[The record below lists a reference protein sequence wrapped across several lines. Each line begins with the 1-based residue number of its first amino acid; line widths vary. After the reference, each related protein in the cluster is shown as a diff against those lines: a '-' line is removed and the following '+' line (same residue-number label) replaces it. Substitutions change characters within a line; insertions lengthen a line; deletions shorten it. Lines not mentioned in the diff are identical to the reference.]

1 MKNEKKLPTDGD
13 LFQRLAEMSDK
24 GEDGV
29 LATVIGTEL
38 STPRHTGS
46 KMIVHPD
53 GNVTG
58 SIGGGSSEAHVIEE
72 AQQVFADGC
81 CKRLNLNLA
90 GGLGVCGGHMEIF
103 LEPVLRTT
111 PFLIIGAGHI
121 GRAMLSLGRDLP
133 FHFTIVDDR
142 EEFLTDLEGLPKV
155 TTILALP
162 DELAAVMEV
171 HDRGSVLLASRNHT
185 LDGDFLEAVLK
196 AEIRTERTVP
206 FLGVLG
212 SRSKSARILKRL
224 RENPAYIERL
234 DQLQM
239 PVGLDL
245 GAETPAEIALS
256 VFAEAMA
263 VLREV
268 PHLSNDQGE
277 LLGIR
282 LHRKRS

>member
-1 MKNEKKLPTDGD
+1 MKNDSQHPTDGD
-13 LFQRLAEMSDK
+13 IYQRLAEMSSQ
-24 GEDGV
+24 GHDGV

-46 KMIVHPD
+46 KMIIHPD
-53 GNVTG
+53 GKVTG
-58 SIGGGSSEAHVIEE
+58 SIGGGKSEAYVIKE
-72 AQQVFADGC
+72 AQQVFADGRC
-81 CKRLNLNLA
+81 LQLDLNLA
-90 GGLGVCGGHMEIF
+90 GGLGVCGGSMKIF

-121 GRAMLSLGRDLP
+121 GRAMISMGRDLP

-142 EEFLTDLEGLPKV
+142 QEFLDDLAGLPKV
-155 TTILALP
+155 STILALP
-162 DELAAVMEV
+162 EELSELLDV
-171 HDRGSVLLASRNHT
+171 HERGSVLLASRNHT
-185 LDGDFLEAVLK
+185 LDGDFLEAVLL
-196 AEIRTERTVP
+196 AEIRHQRQFP

-224 RENPAYIERL
+224 QKTPKYMERL
-234 DQLQM
+234 EQLQM
-239 PVGLDL
+239 PVGLDI

-268 PHLSNDQGE
+268 THLQGE
-277 LLGIR
+277 DGKPLGVR

>member
-1 MKNEKKLPTDGD
+1 MKKNPEVPTDGD
-13 LFQRLAEMSDK
+13 IYQRLAEMSAK

-46 KMIVHPD
+46 KMIIHPD
-53 GNVTG
+53 GKVTG
-58 SIGGGSSEAHVIEE
+58 SIGGGSSEAYVIEE
-72 AQQVFADGC
+72 AAKVFADGSC
-81 CKRLNLNLA
+81 QRLDLNLA
-90 GGLGVCGGHMEIF
+90 GGLGVCGGQMEIF

-121 GRAMLSLGRDLP
+121 GRAMLALGSDLP

-142 EEFLTDLEGLPKV
+142 QEFLDDLKGLPKV
-155 TTILALP
+155 TTVLAMP
-162 DELAAVMEV
+162 GELADFLEV

-196 AEIRTERTVP
+196 AELRTGRTFP

-224 RENPAYIERL
+224 QENSDYTSRL
-234 DQLQM
+234 PFLQM
-239 PVGLDL
+239 PVGLEL

-256 VFAEAMA
+256 VFAEALA
-263 VLREV
+263 VLRGV
-268 PHLSNDQGE
+268 PHLQGDDGTPC
-277 LLGIR
+277 GIR
-282 LHRKRS
+282 LHRKRG

>member
-1 MKNEKKLPTDGD
+1 MKTDPQAPTGKD
-13 LFQRLAEMSDK
+13 LYQRLAEMSDM

-53 GNVTG
+53 GSVTG
-58 SIGGGSSEAHVIEE
+58 SIGGGKSEAYVIEE
-72 AQQVFADGC
+72 AQKVFADGRC
-81 CKRLNLNLA
+81 LRLDLNLA
-90 GGLGVCGGHMEIF
+90 GGLGVCGGSMEIF

-111 PFLIIGAGHI
+111 PFLIVGAGHI

-142 EEFLTDLEGLPKV
+142 QEFLDDLKGLPRV
-155 TTILALP
+155 SALLAMP
-162 DELAAVMEV
+162 DELAEVMEV
-171 HDRGSVLLASRNHT
+171 HERGSVLLASRNHT

-196 AEIRTERTVP
+196 AEIRTEKQLP

-224 RENPAYIERL
+224 QANPAYGSRL
-234 DQLQM
+234 NQLQM

-263 VLREV
+263 VLREI
-268 PHLSNDQGE
+268 PHIPCADGTPQ
-277 LLGIR
+277 GIR

>member
-1 MKNEKKLPTDGD
+1 MNTDPKNPTDGD
-13 LFQRLAEMSDK
+13 IYQRLAEMSAK

-46 KMIVHPD
+46 KMIIHPD
-53 GNVTG
+53 GKVTG
-58 SIGGGSSEAHVIEE
+58 SIGGGSSEAYVIEE
-72 AQQVFADGC
+72 AQKVFAGGHCLKLD
-81 CKRLNLNLA
+81 LNLA
-90 GGLGVCGGHMEIF
+90 GGLGVCGGRMEIF

-121 GRAMLSLGRDLP
+121 GRAMLALGRDLP

-142 EEFLTDLEGLPKV
+142 QEFLDDLVGLPKV
-155 TTILALP
+155 TTVLAEPEELSEIL
-162 DELAAVMEV
+162 DV
-171 HDRGSVLLASRNHT
+171 HERGSVLLASRNHT
-185 LDGDFLEAVLK
+185 LDGDFLSAVLE
-196 AEIRTERTVP
+196 AEIRTKRQFP

-224 RENPAYIERL
+224 QDEGNFGDRL
-234 DQLQM
+234 GQLQM
-239 PVGLDL
+239 PVGMDV

-256 VFAEAMA
+256 VFAEALA
-263 VLREV
+263 VLRGV
-268 PHLSNDQGE
+268 PHLQNDEGE

-282 LHRKRS
+282 LHRKRG